1 MGLIHEA
8 LRNYSFYI
16 KYQRYQ
22 VYTVSITT
30 VFTYLVFSATV
41 AIGVCLVRKLEQKK
55 MIILLLILV
64 NLSQLM
70 YLGNAVNV
78 LLSYTQV
85 QSQVKE
91 VKGIYIPSPA

>member
-8 LRNYSFYI
+8 LRNYTFYI

-22 VYTVSITT
+22 VFLVTLTT
-30 VFTYLVFSATV
+30 VITVLVFSATV

-64 NLSQLM
+64 NLS
-70 YLGNAVNV
+70 
-78 LLSYTQV
+78 
-85 QSQVKE
+85 
-91 VKGIYIPSPA
+91 